1 MGLVSILFKVCY
13 NVNVVFGLIRICIPR
28 DKESIKDVGKMR
40 KRVIVL
46 AFILAL
52 AIIVFGTPKLQQLI
66 AGSNNPSV
74 QSDDPSEPNTGQ
86 NIDTKGNT
94 SHDNSDKTIKNN
106 ENNIPAESPVP
117 SESDE
122 RPRNEEPVEE
132 EPVEIRISF
141 AGDCTI
147 GTDETFTYVN
157 SFPDRYDKIGRD
169 DSYFF
174 KGVESVFHNDD
185 LTLVNLET
193 TFTTAKKK
201 ADKTFRF
208 KGDPSY
214 VNILTEGSIEMVN
227 ISNNH
232 IYDYLEQ
239 GFQDTLE
246 TLEQAGIYYSG
257 EGHIAYYETKGITIA
272 SIGYVAW
279 STDIQ
284 DSLKKDIA
292 EARENADLVIV
303 SFHWGKE
310 RSNYP
315 NSVQTQLGRFSID
328 EGADIVVGH
337 HPHVIQGIDKYKG
350 KYIVYSLANFCF
362 GGNRNPADKDT
373 FIFQGL
379 FTFQN
384 GELIENDGTIYACR
398 VSSVNNVND
407 YQPTL
412 LKGEDR
418 ERVINRILKYSEK
431 LNYGI
436 TMEDVNFSE

>member
-1 MGLVSILFKVCY
+1 VGLVSILFKVCY

-117 SESDE
+117 PKSDE

-201 ADKTFRF
+201 AEKTFRF

-315 NSVQTQLGRFSID
+315 NSVQPQL
-328 EGADIVVGH
+328 
-337 HPHVIQGIDKYKG
+337 Y
-350 KYIVYSLANFCF
+350 
-362 GGNRNPADKDT
+362 
-373 FIFQGL
+373 
-379 FTFQN
+379 
-384 GELIENDGTIYACR
+384 
-398 VSSVNNVND
+398 
-407 YQPTL
+407 L
-412 LKGEDR
+412 LSF
-418 ERVINRILKYSEK
+418 L
-431 LNYGI
+431 
-436 TMEDVNFSE
+436 